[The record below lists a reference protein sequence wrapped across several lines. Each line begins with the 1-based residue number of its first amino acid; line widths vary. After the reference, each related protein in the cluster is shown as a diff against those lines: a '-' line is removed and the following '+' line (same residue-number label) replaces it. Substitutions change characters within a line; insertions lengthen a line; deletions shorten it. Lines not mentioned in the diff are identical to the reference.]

1 MINLTGLNNV
11 EFYLNED
18 HIEKIEAVPQSVIT
32 LSNGKKYLVIESNEE
47 IIKKIIGFKSKII
60 KSAIQEALGK

>member
-47 IIKKIIGFKSKII
+47 IIKKIVNFKSKII
-60 KSAIQEALGK
+60 KRAIQEASGK

>member
-32 LSNGKKYLVIESNEE
+32 LSNGKKYLVIESNGE
-47 IIKKIIGFKSKII
+47 IVDKIINFKSRII
-60 KSAIQEALGK
+60 KSAIQEASRK

>member
-60 KSAIQEALGK
+60 KSAIQEASGK